1 MCYSL
6 LHLKLFAVSVAGEPG
21 PMPGCSANPA
31 SSHAGRP
38 THGCQRGRALV
49 QHVQLRRAVAAVLL
63 APCFTG
69 VLLACELDVCLQALC
84 SASLLFLN
92 KGYCSSVSTSF
103 KSTSLC
109 KHRRVAWPVL
119 KTGCLLAGKA
129 QAQRLGRGS
138 FHVAAAS
145 TQSARYAVRGGTPVP
160 KNSVLIVGATG
171 TLGGLGV
178 LYFTGRTGVLRECCR
193 LCIDPHSR
201 QVA

>member
-1 MCYSL
+1 
-6 LHLKLFAVSVAGEPG
+6 
-21 PMPGCSANPA
+21 MPGCLANPA

-69 VLLACELDVCLQALC
+69 VLLAGELDVCLQALC

-109 KHRRVAWPVL
+109 KHKLGQCSKRAVCWQARRRRSGW
-119 KTGCLLAGKA
+119 AG
-129 QAQRLGRGS
+129 
-138 FHVAAAS
+138 AAFTLRQPARRARAMRS
-145 TQSARYAVRGGTPVP
+145 GGARRCPRTQCSSSARPAHWVGLECSTSLAALASCASAVVF
-160 KNSVLIVGATG
+160 A
-171 TLGGLGV
+171 
-178 LYFTGRTGVLRECCR
+178 
-193 LCIDPHSR
+193 
-201 QVA
+201 